1 MDCNKTKIIFKTY
14 YDNPQVYENKMVV
27 TGGTINLNSIIM
39 EVNSISNQKIK
50 TLTVGNGITI
60 NGNEVTVNFGV
71 DLFPNDYLVDIYFDK
86 IVEKGLLLRSY

>member
-1 MDCNKTKIIFKTY
+1 MKKLFILFIFIFNFAYSNSLGLTDTDLIILK
-14 YDNPQVYENKMVV
+14 
-27 TGGTINLNSIIM
+27 
-39 EVNSISNQKIK
+39 KIK

-60 NGNEVTVNFGV
+60 NGNEITVNFGV